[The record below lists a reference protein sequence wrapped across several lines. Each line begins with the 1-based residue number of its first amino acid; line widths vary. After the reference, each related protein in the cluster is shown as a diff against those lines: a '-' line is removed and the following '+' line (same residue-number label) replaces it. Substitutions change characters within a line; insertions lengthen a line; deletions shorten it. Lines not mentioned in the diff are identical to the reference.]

1 MEGAVIKK
9 ILRSVRN
16 KRRTESGVIRLGAK
30 TMQKTIGKRMA
41 GMSQTA
47 YWKRILRG
55 KVLIRGSTDDLKWE
69 ANNVTVTRRMAVQ
82 LSKIG
87 QGRPRRRSVLP

>member
-41 GMSQTA
+41 GMSQVA

-55 KVLIRGSTDDLKWE
+55 RGLIRSLVNDPKWE
-69 ANNVTVTRRMAVQ
+69 ANNVIVTRRIAVQ